1 MSKSIKALKAQ
12 VAKYRKAVSKASASI
27 QAASRDRNAGS
38 GGALQKA
45 YAAYDAA
52 YETYRESL
60 AELII
65 AQDAALRES

>member
-1 MSKSIKALKAQ
+1 MKSIKSLQAAVKRNHAK
-12 VAKYRKAVSKASASI
+12 VAAASKVI